1 MRYTAAYNTIK
12 LANKFENKLIKQSGA
27 MDYVHLI
34 LDVLGLIPGIGEFFD
49 AANALSYA
57 VEGKWL
63 YATLSIIS
71 MVPEI
76 GDAAA
81 KGGKLALWI
90 GQKSPKALE
99 AIVKHGPKIKAAI
112 VASKNLFE
120 ENKDNIVDFLKKLK
134 EEDEEDSE
142 PSMIIQKIEDKLG
155 MSRNEIIDKL
165 IDELDN
171 IKEVLDNSSRLT
183 SNLK

>member
-34 LDVLGLIPGIGEFFD
+34 LDVLGLIPGVGEPID
-49 AANALSYA
+49 AANALLYA

-71 MVPEI
+71 MIPEI

-99 AIVKHGPKIKAAI
+99 ALVKYGPKIKAAI
-112 VASKNLFE
+112 IASKNLFE
-120 ENKDNIVDFLKKLK
+120 QNKNDIVDFLEKLK
-134 EEDEEDSE
+134 EEDEGSE

-165 IDELDN
+165 IGELDN
-171 IKEVLDNSSRLT
+171 IEEVLDNSSRLT
-183 SNLK
+183 SSLK